1 MTLPNNMR
9 WIIRTIQFCLCG
21 FVFLGTTLSY
31 ASVTLKISASNPS
44 SFEARKIPLKSY
56 LPKGIR
62 PEDVINAGDLA
73 VSYDDEL
80 QQCYVH
86 TEMTLEAKASV
97 IYEVE
102 IEDIWLVEQD
112 ELDELDNKTD
122 ALVSDLRDTQYSE
135 FALQIQK
142 NVQKNIT
149 DILSRQEDALIF
161 KVGPS
166 KHLTAHEIN
175 REAIVVIQGSIND
188 LERLLSVVNEDRKT
202 GKEFDQTRAA
212 RLMQAQQ
219 IKKQILNFDDP
230 DMESSCL
237 VEETL
242 KAEREDIVLESPETV
257 LMKIEFENPSTTK
270 PQVAPLRYFLAKEV
284 HADDVIDAEDLDVGF
299 DFEKNLYYV
308 YNDNVILD
316 PGEVKEFEVA
326 LNNNW
331 AINKTKLYG
340 LKVYLENLMKATEDN
355 IELTAAKE
363 FGKRTRNDIY
373 DLLRQTDPVE
383 LTERHIASYRNDL
396 LRVDALHQAVQRME
410 DLLVEGK
417 LSPEMVV
424 MNQEILCR
432 DAKLAATESKDILGL
447 VDVLKSK
454 RVRLLVGTL
463 FKGKNLSTAGT
474 WKIILS
480 IIAFLGVISGV
491 FYFIN
496 IRQQKSTMFDVLTG
510 AFSRGYA
517 LERFREELKV
527 AKGGDNKCS
536 LLVMDI
542 DKFKGIN
549 DTHGHAVGDTIL
561 KEFVIAV
568 RKGVRATDLIGR
580 FGGDEFMIIL
590 PTGEKEKSFKIAE
603 SIARIVE
610 GTAIRVNPQL
620 TLSITTSIGVATFPD
635 DSTTAEDLFDKAD
648 QALYQVK
655 KRGGNGAEF
664 FVGNV

>member
-102 IEDIWLVEQD
+102 IEDIWLVEQA

-270 PQVAPLRYFLAKEV
+270 PQVAP
-284 HADDVIDAEDLDVGF
+284 
-299 DFEKNLYYV
+299 
-308 YNDNVILD
+308 
-316 PGEVKEFEVA
+316 
-326 LNNNW
+326 
-331 AINKTKLYG
+331 
-340 LKVYLENLMKATEDN
+340 
-355 IELTAAKE
+355 
-363 FGKRTRNDIY
+363 
-373 DLLRQTDPVE
+373 
-383 LTERHIASYRNDL
+383 
-396 LRVDALHQAVQRME
+396 
-410 DLLVEGK
+410 
-417 LSPEMVV
+417 
-424 MNQEILCR
+424 
-432 DAKLAATESKDILGL
+432 
-447 VDVLKSK
+447 
-454 RVRLLVGTL
+454 
-463 FKGKNLSTAGT
+463 
-474 WKIILS
+474 
-480 IIAFLGVISGV
+480 
-491 FYFIN
+491 
-496 IRQQKSTMFDVLTG
+496 
-510 AFSRGYA
+510 
-517 LERFREELKV
+517 
-527 AKGGDNKCS
+527 
-536 LLVMDI
+536 
-542 DKFKGIN
+542 
-549 DTHGHAVGDTIL
+549 
-561 KEFVIAV
+561 
-568 RKGVRATDLIGR
+568 
-580 FGGDEFMIIL
+580 
-590 PTGEKEKSFKIAE
+590 
-603 SIARIVE
+603 
-610 GTAIRVNPQL
+610 
-620 TLSITTSIGVATFPD
+620 
-635 DSTTAEDLFDKAD
+635 
-648 QALYQVK
+648 
-655 KRGGNGAEF
+655 
-664 FVGNV
+664 